1 MNKID
6 KKNNVLNHLHAV
18 SRIQQGRQREPSVK
32 TLHSQLSAEFWR
44 HCLLSGGT
52 QRRDLPQHQ
61 RKGIE
66 I

>member
-18 SRIQQGRQREPSVK
+18 SRIQQSNQRKPGVK
-32 TLHSQLSAEFWR
+32 TLRSPLSAEFWR

-61 RKGIE
+61 SEEIE